1 MTLVD
6 LRLKIKYCRFWL
18 FLFMFILENFN
29 SRNFRML
36 FSFFI
41 IHPPLCKHEGDEISK
56 ILYYYPS
63 TDSNERKLKIMV
75 LN

>member
-1 MTLVD
+1 
-6 LRLKIKYCRFWL
+6 
-18 FLFMFILENFN
+18 
-29 SRNFRML
+29 ML

-63 TDSNERKLKIMV
+63 TDSNERKLKITV
-75 LN
+75 LQNVFLYLHTISGLLRISCYVIVVT